1 MVTENTES
9 VNKNTEAFVKNK
21 NAVDKLTTAFGK
33 TVTGILQGAP
43 KSFSD
48 AAGPVLKAF
57 GGAGDTIASVM
68 AGAEA
73 YVGVWRA
80 LTTRGINFGNELDTM
95 SITAGRANLRL
106 EDLAT
111 LAGENAQ
118 VFAQLGN
125 TANQGINTFLSRQGV
140 FLQATS
146 GDFLK
151 LRERLEL
158 LGMTTDT
165 INERFLQYDAIANVN
180 NIRSNKN
187 DRIRNMRAA
196 EFAEEMDKLS
206 RLTGEQADALA
217 AERADISRQGNIFA
231 FAQSVDEQVR
241 DEVAGTVQRL
251 GKMGGT
257 IGNLATDII
266 TRGFPNPDDPAVM
279 ALHSFAP
286 ELVQTL
292 HGIRAAAQAGN
303 EAEAKRLQDV
313 AVQQAAALR
322 TNTDVLNMAI
332 LGGVNEYTQ
341 GLMNIVGDLN
351 KSAEALT
358 TDELV
363 EKFKQQNPGQ
373 EATADALAK
382 FRNELIKAEK
392 DMQLTPGTTG
402 GEKALNA
409 YIDGLRTLQ
418 FTAATLQTE
427 TLKRIFTNIG
437 DISELVAK
445 QAEGV
450 DVSEMVK
457 MAINTSE
464 GALMNLAPTIG
475 MSDEEKELFIA
486 QRNAIIKA
494 NELELAAESALA
506 NNNKAESDKLTNQ
519 AQEILKA
526 VDLPD
531 TTASAIKELISSAN
545 QSIASAIEAD
555 LVTINAQ
562 EVTIDPDMNDEIIQ
576 KIIEQLKN
584 SNKFSTG
591 TMGATGQLFK
601 NFGKE
606 TFAALHGLE
615 AVVTPSQMQDIVRN
629 SAMGALQAAQAS
641 YADQGVANNG
651 TAMLNGML
659 NTIKTTIVDG
669 GANNNQANAS
679 LEALKTAIM
688 NLPGNMR
695 GPMEEALN
703 NTLSQPLTQLVD
715 TSKQN
720 VDMSDRIR
728 KGFTTLSGD
737 YMRGA

>member
-9 VNKNTEAFVKNK
+9 VNKNTDAFNK
-21 NAVDKLTTAFGK
+21 NRAAVDKLTTAFGK

-48 AAGPVLKAF
+48 AAGPILKAF

-73 YVGVWRA
+73 YVGVWRD

-140 FLQATS
+140 FLQATN

-180 NIRSNKN
+180 NIRSNKF

-341 GLMNIVGDLN
+341 GLMNIVSDLN

-358 TDELV
+358 TDELI
-363 EKFKQQNPGQ
+363 EKFKQQNPGL
-373 EATADALAK
+373 EASADALAK
-382 FRNELIKAEK
+382 FRNELIQAEK

-506 NNNKAESDKLTNQ
+506 KGNKDESDKLTNQ

-545 QSIASAIEAD
+545 QSIANAIEAD
-555 LVTINAQ
+555 LVTLNA
-562 EVTIDPDMNDEIIQ
+562 ENVIIDGDMNDEIIQ
-576 KIIEQLKN
+576 NIIEKLKL
-584 SNKFSTG
+584 NKFSTG

-659 NTIKTTIVDG
+659 NTIKTTIGDG

>member
-1 MVTENTES
+1 
-9 VNKNTEAFVKNK
+9 
-21 NAVDKLTTAFGK
+21 
-33 TVTGILQGAP
+33 
-43 KSFSD
+43 
-48 AAGPVLKAF
+48 
-57 GGAGDTIASVM
+57 
-68 AGAEA
+68 
-73 YVGVWRA
+73 
-80 LTTRGINFGNELDTM
+80 
-95 SITAGRANLRL
+95 
-106 EDLAT
+106 
-111 LAGENAQ
+111 
-118 VFAQLGN
+118 
-125 TANQGINTFLSRQGV
+125 
-140 FLQATS
+140 
-146 GDFLK
+146 
-151 LRERLEL
+151 
-158 LGMTTDT
+158 MTTDT

-180 NIRSNKN
+180 NIRTNRN

-322 TNTDVLNMAI
+322 TNTDILNMAI

-358 TDELV
+358 TDELI
-363 EKFKQQNPGQ
+363 EKFKEANPGQ

-382 FRNELIKAEK
+382 FRNGLIKTEK
-392 DMQLTPGTTG
+392 DMQLTPGSTG

-427 TLKRIFTNIG
+427 TLLRIFDNIG
-437 DISELVAK
+437 DLSELVVN
-445 QAEGV
+445 QFEGV
-450 DVSEMVK
+450 NVQEIVK
-457 MAINTSE
+457 KAINTSE
-464 GALMNLAPTIG
+464 GALMGILPTIG
-475 MSDEEKELFIA
+475 MNDEEKEVYMA
-486 QRNAIIKA
+486 QRKALIKA

-506 NNNKAESDKLTNQ
+506 QGNKDESDKLTNQ

-526 VDLPD
+526 VDLPS
-531 TTASAIKELISSAN
+531 TTAEALKELMSSAD
-545 QSIASAIEAD
+545 QSITEAIDANI
-555 LVTINAQ
+555 VNMNA
-562 EVTIDPDMNDEIIQ
+562 ENVIIDGDMRDEIIE
-576 KIIEQLKN
+576 IIKQQIRDNGK
-584 SNKFSTG
+584 STG
-591 TMGATGQLFK
+591 TLGTAGRLFE

-606 TFAALHGLE
+606 TFAALHGIE

-659 NTIKTTIVDG
+659 NTIKTTIGDG